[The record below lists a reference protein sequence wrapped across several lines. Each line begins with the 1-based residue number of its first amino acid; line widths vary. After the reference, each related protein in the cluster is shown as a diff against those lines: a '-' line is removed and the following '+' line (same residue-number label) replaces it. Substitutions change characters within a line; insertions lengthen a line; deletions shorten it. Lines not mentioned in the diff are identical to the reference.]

1 MSMLK
6 DIKEDYGNEPK
17 DISQTEFQEMLSSI
31 KTQSDEI
38 QNERTITEEDM
49 TNIVTSM
56 ITSSGVG
63 GFLMKKRQGCFY
75 ELFKHILERMSNGCD

>member
-38 QNERTITEEDM
+38 QNERTITE
-49 TNIVTSM
+49 
-56 ITSSGVG
+56 
-63 GFLMKKRQGCFY
+63 
-75 ELFKHILERMSNGCD
+75 

>member
-63 GFLMKKRQGCFY
+63 DFDEEETRMFY
-75 ELFKHILERMSNGCD
+75 ELFKHILERMSNGYD

>member
-17 DISQTEFQEMLSSI
+17 DISQTKFQEMLSSI

-63 GFLMKKRQGCFY
+63 DFDEEETRMFY